1 MANRTQDLIF
11 TLYGDYLLP
20 RGGTAWIGSLI
31 ELLGALDVSEQAV
44 RSATSRMARKGWLS
58 SERDGRHS
66 YYSLTPKAVSLLEE
80 GTRQIFNLPQDEWD
94 GNWYL
99 ITYAFSEKQT
109 RKRHKL
115 RNRLSWIGFGQLNN
129 GTMISPRDRCHEVD
143 AILRDLKAH
152 AHVYRFQAKS
162 INNQDNDALA
172 RESWDLD
179 ELGRLYAQF
188 ITKYQPQFER
198 DFQFYKNGNS
208 PSLAHY
214 FQQRFWLM
222 HEYRYFPFHDPYLP
236 SELLPEGWL
245 GKAAATLFQ
254 KYHTILQEK
263 AFIYVNQIMAKT
275 PQNSLASEYDSQEV
289 SL

>member
-1 MANRTQDLIF
+1 MATRTQDLIF

-20 RGGTAWIGSLI
+20 QGGAAWVGSLI
-31 ELLGALDVSEQAV
+31 ELLGTLDVSEQAV

-58 SERDGRHS
+58 SEKQGRNS

-80 GTRQIFNLPQDEWD
+80 GTRQIHNLPQDEWD

-99 ITYAFSEKQT
+99 ITYAFSDEQT
-109 RKRHKL
+109 QKRHKL
-115 RNRLSWIGFGQLNN
+115 RNRLSWIGYGQLNN
-129 GTMISPRDRCHEVD
+129 GTMISPRNNCREVD

-152 AHVYRFQAKS
+152 VYVHRFQAKS
-162 INNQDNDALA
+162 INTQDNDALA
-172 RESWDLD
+172 RESWGLD
-179 ELGRLYAQF
+179 ELGRRYEQF
-188 ITKYQPQFER
+188 IAKYQPQFER
-198 DFQFYKNGNS
+198 DLQFYQNGNS

-245 GKAAATLFQ
+245 GNVAATLFQ
-254 KYHTILQEK
+254 KYHSILQEK
-263 AFIYVNQIMAKT
+263 AFIYVNQILTKA
-275 PQNSLASEYDSQEV
+275 PQNLFTSEDDPQEV